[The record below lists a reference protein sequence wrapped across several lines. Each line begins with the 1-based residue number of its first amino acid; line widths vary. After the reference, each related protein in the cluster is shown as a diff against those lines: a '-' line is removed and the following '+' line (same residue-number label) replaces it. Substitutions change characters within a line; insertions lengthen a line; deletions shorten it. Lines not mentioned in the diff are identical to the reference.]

1 MQEVQVVPSEQMTPE
16 PVNKYMGPL
25 AEMLVSINLQN
36 QKLKAFVDYHFQ
48 KLSSPN
54 HSLLEIYEKAYD
66 LEMKGLLLFD
76 IAHGQKN
83 KKKLVLKYRVLDPC
97 VVKEFASVS
106 ICWKNI
112 STIFQT
118 IDKTLQKE
126 LEFAFIDFDIYGDAV
141 IGENLESRF
150 PLLVGPHLL

>member
-1 MQEVQVVPSEQMTPE
+1 MQEVQVVPTEQIVSEPINQYLE
-16 PVNKYMGPL
+16 PL
-25 AEMLVSINLQN
+25 AKLLMSINIQN
-36 QKLKAFVDYHFQ
+36 QKLKAFVDYHFR
-48 KLSSPN
+48 KMVCPN
-54 HSLLEIYEKAYD
+54 QSLLEIYEKAFD

-83 KKKLVLKYRVLDPC
+83 KKKLVLKYRVVDPTI
-97 VVKEFASVS
+97 VREFASVN

-112 STIFQT
+112 STIFET

-126 LEFAFIDFDIYGDAV
+126 LEFAFIDFDIYGDAK

-150 PLLVGPHLL
+150 PLLVEFEVT